1 MVLDTGLV
9 EMRLIIK
16 LTLIYLSITVCS
28 FLVGGVIVYNAMES
42 EIDIEQ
48 KRFLKERFENAKKG
62 IQRYRPTEPFL
73 RTKYAIYPLDT
84 VIKEETIS
92 FSDTLV
98 MHSQLQRLEP
108 HLKLTGYYGL
118 DTLAYKVV
126 LYDVIIE
133 SDDIEDGVRSSM
145 IKVFFLLSILTIIV
159 SVISSNILL
168 RPFYS
173 TLKELQDFS
182 LKKGETL
189 NLPQTQTKELRE
201 LNSELY
207 MLSEKIIKDYN
218 SLKEFSENASHELQT
233 PVAIARGKLDILLEK
248 HGENMT
254 EEQNALILSAQNA
267 LKSISKL
274 SRSLGLLMRI
284 DNKEYD
290 KTSNIDL
297 RNELINKINQFRELY
312 ELKQIELK
320 QIDFDECNIN
330 ADPSLIEILLMNLFQ
345 NSLKHNIRNGFVKIS
360 LDKCQLTIENSGR
373 EVEGDPEILFERFK
387 KGDLSAESPGLGLAI
402 VKKICDYYGFKIKYK
417 FNKENFIHTISVNL
431 V

>member
-1 MVLDTGLV
+1 MGLDIDLV
-9 EMRLIIK
+9 DMRLIIK
-16 LTLIYLSITVCS
+16 LTLIYLFITICA
-28 FLVGGVIVYNAMES
+28 FLIGGVIVYNAMES

-48 KRFLKERFENAKKG
+48 KRFLKERFDNAKER
-62 IQRYRPTEPFL
+62 IERYRPTEPFVIP
-73 RTKYAIYPLDT
+73 KYGVYPIDT
-84 VIKEETIS
+84 LIKEESIS

-108 HLKLTGYYGL
+108 HLKLTAYYGF
-118 DTLAYKVV
+118 DTLAYKVI

-145 IKVFFLLSILTIIV
+145 IKVFALLSILTIVV

-168 RPFYS
+168 RPFYN
-173 TLKELQDFS
+173 TLKELQNFS
-182 LKKGETL
+182 LKKGDTL

-201 LNSELY
+201 LNAELFI
-207 MLSEKIIKDYN
+207 MSEKIIRDYN

-233 PVAIARGKLDILLEK
+233 PVAIARGKLDILLER
-248 HGENMT
+248 HGENMS
-254 EEQNALILSAQNA
+254 EEQNTLILSAQNA

-290 KTSNIDL
+290 KSAEIDL
-297 RNELINKINQFRELY
+297 KKELINKIKQFKELY
-312 ELKQIELK
+312 ELKKIEVK
-320 QIDFDECNIN
+320 TSNIEECQIN

-360 LDKCQLTIENSGR
+360 LDKCLLIIENSGK

-387 KGDLSAESPGLGLAI
+387 KGDLSAESPGLGLSI
-402 VKKICDYYGFKIKYK
+402 VKKIGDYYGFDIKYK
-417 FNKENFIHTISVNL
+417 FDKENFIHTISVNL
-431 V
+431 M

>member
-1 MVLDTGLV
+1 
-9 EMRLIIK
+9 MRLIIK
-16 LTLIYLSITVCS
+16 LTLIYLFITICA
-28 FLVGGVIVYNAMES
+28 FLIGGVIVYNAMES

-48 KRFLKERFENAKKG
+48 KRFLKERFDNAKER
-62 IQRYRPTEPFL
+62 IERYRPTEPFVIP
-73 RTKYAIYPLDT
+73 KYGVYPIDT
-84 VIKEETIS
+84 LIKEESIS

-108 HLKLTGYYGL
+108 HLKLTAYYGF
-118 DTLAYKVV
+118 DTLAYKVI

-145 IKVFFLLSILTIIV
+145 IKVFALLSILTIVV

-168 RPFYS
+168 RPFYN
-173 TLKELQDFS
+173 TLKELQNFS
-182 LKKGETL
+182 LKKGDTL

-201 LNSELY
+201 LNAELFI
-207 MLSEKIIKDYN
+207 MSEKIIRDYN

-233 PVAIARGKLDILLEK
+233 PVAIARGKLDILLER
-248 HGENMT
+248 HGENMS
-254 EEQNALILSAQNA
+254 EEQNTLILSAQNA

-290 KTSNIDL
+290 KSAEIDL
-297 RNELINKINQFRELY
+297 KKELINKIKQFKELY
-312 ELKQIELK
+312 ELKKIEVK
-320 QIDFDECNIN
+320 TSNIEECQIN

-360 LDKCQLTIENSGR
+360 LDKCLLIIENSGK

-387 KGDLSAESPGLGLAI
+387 KGDLSAESPGLGLSI
-402 VKKICDYYGFKIKYK
+402 VKKIGDYYGFDIKYK
-417 FNKENFIHTISVNL
+417 FDKENFIHTISVNL
-431 V
+431 M